1 MNWFG
6 LFTSVC
12 SLVLMATLPASSN
25 FKLNSYGFGS
35 GGTASSSSANYKI
48 NGIAGEQAG
57 SATSANYKVG
67 AGENFLKQANV
78 PSVTATNINDWYD
91 KLQLFIGTAGNP
103 SDGTYA
109 VAISPD
115 NFTTTYYVQSDFTI
129 DTTLNASNFLSY
141 SAWGS
146 GSGATVRGLTP
157 STVYSVKAM
166 AMRGKFTQSA
176 FGPVATGT
184 TSAQHLSLDIG
195 ISPTYAITSPP
206 YALNMGSLLAGSVFT
221 ASNEIW
227 LTVSTNGDSGAILF
241 GGGQYG
247 GLNSASTGQFISS
260 STVDLA
266 TLSQGFGEQD
276 SSATQL
282 VGGPLVEDSPY
293 NVAGTNI
300 GQDATTYQEWFTS
313 VNPIVD
319 GKGSVSLLAKT
330 SATTPSAPDY
340 TETLTTVAA
349 STF

>member
-1 MNWFG
+1 
-6 LFTSVC
+6 
-12 SLVLMATLPASSN
+12 MAALPASSN

-35 GGTASSSSANYKI
+35 GGTADSSSAHYMI
-48 NGIAGEQAG
+48 NGTAGEQAG
-57 SATSANYKVG
+57 SASSANYNVG
-67 AGENFLKQANV
+67 AGENYLKQANV
-78 PSVTATNINDWYD
+78 PTVTATNINDWYD

-103 SDGTYA
+103 SDATYA

-115 NFTTTYYVQSDFTI
+115 SFTTTYYVQSDFTI
-129 DTTLNASNFLSY
+129 GSTLNASNFLSY

-157 STVYSVKAM
+157 STVYSIKAV
-166 AMRGKFTQSA
+166 AMRGKFTQSG
-176 FGPVATGT
+176 FGPVSTGT
-184 TSAQHLSLDIG
+184 TDAQQLSFSIG

-206 YALNMGSLLAGSVFT
+206 YSLNMGNLLSGSVFT

-227 LTVSTNGDSGAILF
+227 LTVTTNGDSGAIIF

-266 TLSQGFGEQD
+266 TLSQGFGEQA
-276 SSATQL
+276 SSATETS
-282 VGGPLVEDSPY
+282 GGPLVEDSPY
-293 NVAGTNI
+293 NVTGTNI

-313 VNPIVD
+313 VNPVVS
-319 GKGSVSLLAKT
+319 GEGGVSLLAKT
-330 SATTPSAPDY
+330 SATTPAAPDY

-349 STF
+349 GTF